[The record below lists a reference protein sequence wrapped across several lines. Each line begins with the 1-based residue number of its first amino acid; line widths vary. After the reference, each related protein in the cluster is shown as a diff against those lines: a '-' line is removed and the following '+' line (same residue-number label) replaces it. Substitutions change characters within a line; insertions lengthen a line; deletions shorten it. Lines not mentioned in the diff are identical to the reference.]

1 MKLKITLLI
10 LGGLAWAYVLSAVY
24 AIGLWTKIFESVTD
38 KFDLTYAQVILLTP
52 GISITLCILTGIAS
66 VFWVI
71 KNIRTGEML
80 SASFENLAGL
90 FCLSAFLFYAYFNIV
105 CASTFAQ
112 MMSNVQAE
120 RTHRAI
126 YEAGQVRNGYYENNS
141 YGFSCQ
147 VPAGWKMTSWGTFER
162 KKIRATFSLFYL
174 WGKNTSLTNLVPA
187 HTDGIDTLAAILKHL
202 PDTESYNPSLVINA
216 NDKRLMFGKYG
227 ISNLMGFAEMLT
239 KVPRPWVVEQPPV
252 PVKINDNPAI
262 KINIISVREGY
273 SVNQTAFVFDAGNSY
288 LEFVAS
294 AIDDD
299 DSSNLVACVKTIT
312 FTK

>member
-10 LGGLAWAYVLSAVY
+10 LGGLAWANVLSAVY

-38 KFDLTYAQVILLTP
+38 KFDLTYAQGILLTP

-71 KNIRTGEML
+71 KKIRTGKML

-90 FCLSAFLFYAYFNIV
+90 FCLSAFLFYAHFNIV
-105 CASTFAQ
+105 CTSTFAQ

-120 RTHRAI
+120 RTRRAI
-126 YEAGQVRNGYYENNS
+126 YEEGQVRNGYYENNS
-141 YGFSCQ
+141 YGFNFQ
-147 VPAGWKMTSWGTFER
+147 VPPGWKKASWGTVER
-162 KKIRATFSLFYL
+162 KKVRATFSLFSL
-174 WGKNTSLTNLVPA
+174 WGKNTSLTNWVPA
-187 HTDGIDTLAAILKHL
+187 HTDGIDTLAAILKYL

-239 KVPRPWVVEQPPV
+239 KVPQPFIVEQPPV
-252 PVKINDNPAI
+252 PVNISNRTAI
-262 KINIISVREGY
+262 KIKIISMRNGY
-273 SVNQTAFVFDAGNSY
+273 SINQTIFAFEAENSY

-294 AIDDD
+294 AIDGD
-299 DSSNLVACVKTIT
+299 DSSNLVTCVKTVT

>member
-1 MKLKITLLI
+1 VKLKITLLI

-24 AIGLWTKIFESVTD
+24 AIGLWTKIFESVTE
-38 KFDLTYAQVILLTP
+38 KFDLTYAQGILLTP

-71 KNIRTGEML
+71 KNIRTGKML
-80 SASFENLAGL
+80 SASFENLAGF
-90 FCLSAFLFYAYFNIV
+90 FCLSAFLFYAHFNIV
-105 CASTFAQ
+105 SASTFAQ
-112 MMSNVQAE
+112 MMSNVQTE

-147 VPAGWKMTSWGTFER
+147 VPAGWKRASWGTFER
-162 KKIRATFSLFYL
+162 KKIRAAFSLFSL
-174 WGKNTSLTNLVPA
+174 WGKNTSLTNWVPA

-239 KVPRPWVVEQPPV
+239 KVPQPFVVEQPPV
-252 PVKINDNPAI
+252 PVNISNRTVI
-262 KINIISVREGY
+262 KIIIISMRNGY
-273 SVNQTAFVFDAGNSY
+273 SINQTIFAFEAENSY

-294 AIDDD
+294 AIDGD
-299 DSSNLVACVKTIT
+299 DSSNLVTCVKTVT